1 MDEILESDH
10 TASDEEEKTVQTE
23 DVGTSKDELADI
35 VEGLSTD
42 IQVIGCGGGG
52 CNTVD
57 RMMNSDFDSCEF
69 IALNTDA
76 QHLQEV
82 NADNHILIGLEKTKG
97 RGAGSEPN
105 VGKESAEEDREK
117 IRQLVSGQDMVF
129 ITAGMGGGTGTGAAP
144 VVAEIAKEEGALAVA
159 VVTMPFASEGN
170 LRWSNATKGLDDLRQ
185 KADTVITIPNDRLLS
200 LTPDKSLQDAF
211 AYCDEVLYKS
221 VQGVTNLINNSGLVN
236 VDFSDLKTIMSNGQ
250 VAMIGMGEVQQT
262 ESNPAE
268 KVVESAL
275 NSRMLDVSI
284 EDADSVLVNVSG
296 GPSMSVED
304 AEGVVSNLHD
314 QVDQNA
320 RIIWGADVD
329 EDLAGKMQALLVV
342 TGVESDQILGS
353 ESGPPDITPPDSG
366 IDHVL

>member
-1 MDEILESDH
+1 M
-10 TASDEEEKTVQTE
+10 
-23 DVGTSKDELADI
+23 
-35 VEGLSTD
+35 
-42 IQVIGCGGGG
+42 
-52 CNTVD
+52 
-57 RMMNSDFDSCEF
+57 
-69 IALNTDA
+69 
-76 QHLQEV
+76 
-82 NADNHILIGLEKTKG
+82 
-97 RGAGSEPN
+97 
-105 VGKESAEEDREK
+105 
-117 IRQLVSGQDMVF
+117 
-129 ITAGMGGGTGTGAAP
+129 
-144 VVAEIAKEEGALAVA
+144 
-159 VVTMPFASEGN
+159 
-170 LRWSNATKGLDDLRQ
+170 
-185 KADTVITIPNDRLLS
+185 
-200 LTPDKSLQDAF
+200 
-211 AYCDEVLYKS
+211 
-221 VQGVTNLINNSGLVN
+221 
-236 VDFSDLKTIMSNGQ
+236 DFSDLKTIMSNGQ